1 MKKYLLH
8 LVLFLSITCIAQT
21 PGDIAQSFGS
31 SLGFNGPVNTIA
43 QQADGKILLGG
54 GFTSYN
60 GATENRIVRLNADG
74 SKDSSFNT
82 GTAFNSG
89 VITIQQQTD
98 GKILVGGFF
107 TTYNGITENYIIRLN
122 SDGSKDNTFTTGTG
136 FNSAVYAIYPQA
148 DGKIL
153 VGGFFSTYNGVT
165 ENSIIRLNS
174 DGSKDTSFNNGTG
187 FNNGIRTIK
196 QQTDGKILVGGDFT
210 SYNGV
215 TENRIVRLNADGS
228 KDTSF
233 NLGTGFNNTIYTIQP
248 QTDGKIL
255 VGGEF
260 TSFNGL
266 TENKIVRLNPD
277 GSKDTSFNT
286 GTGFNE
292 FVRTI
297 HQQADG
303 KILVGGFFTTYNGI
317 TENYIIRLNSDGS
330 KDNTFTTGTGFNST
344 VLSIYPQTDGKILV
358 GGFFSTYNGVR
369 ENSIIRLNSD
379 GSKDTSFN
387 NGTGFNNGVRTIQQQ
402 TDGKILVG
410 GDFTSYKGV
419 TENRIIRLNS
429 DGTKDATFNTGT
441 GFSGIV
447 WAIAQQADGKILVGG
462 FFTTYKGVAENC
474 IIRLNS
480 DGSKDSSFNT
490 GTGFNNTVWTIKQ
503 QSDGKILVG
512 GEFTSY
518 NSVTEK
524 GIIRLNLDGSKDTSF
539 NTGTGFDADVLI
551 IQPQTNGKILVGGNF
566 NSYNNVTENFILRL
580 NADGTKDTSFNTG
593 TGFNNNIITI
603 QTQADGK
610 ILAGGNFDSYNGV
623 GVSKIIRL
631 NTDGSKDTSFTGTGF
646 NNLVLTI
653 QPETDG
659 KILVGGFFNSYNG
672 LTENRIV
679 RLNADGS
686 KDTSFNTGTG
696 FNNAVWTIQQQADG
710 KILVGGNFTTYND
723 DNSSAFLIGLHSEQ
737 SLSSN
742 SFNLDKTV
750 VVYPNP
756 VKDILHLQLN
766 NFSTLQSVKIYDL
779 QGKIV
784 LQDTKDNLN
793 LSNLSNGLYLIK
805 VITSDGEFTKKFIKE

>member
-21 PGDIAQSFGS
+21 PGDIAQSFGF
-31 SLGFNGPVNTIA
+31 LPGFNNFVNVIA
-43 QQADGKILLGG
+43 TQTDGKILVGG
-54 GFTSYN
+54 EFTSYN
-60 GATENRIVRLNADG
+60 GLNENYIVRLNADGSKDTSFNTGTGFNGGVTTIQQQTDGKILVGGQFSSYNGLAENRIVRLNDDG

-98 GKILVGGFF
+98 GKILVGGQFSSF
-107 TTYNGITENYIIRLN
+107 NGLTENKIVRLN
-122 SDGSKDNTFTTGTG
+122 PDGSKDTSFNTGTG
-136 FNSAVYAIYPQA
+136 FNEFVRTIHQQTDGKILVGGSFFSYNGSTENRIIRLNTDGSKDTSFNIGTGFNGSVTTIQQQTN
-148 DGKIL
+148 GKIL

-228 KDTSF
+228 KDATF
-233 NLGTGFNNTIYTIQP
+233 N
-248 QTDGKIL
+248 
-255 VGGEF
+255 
-260 TSFNGL
+260 
-266 TENKIVRLNPD
+266 
-277 GSKDTSFNT
+277 
-286 GTGFNE
+286 
-292 FVRTI
+292 
-297 HQQADG
+297 
-303 KILVGGFFTTYNGI
+303 
-317 TENYIIRLNSDGS
+317 
-330 KDNTFTTGTGFNST
+330 TGTGFNST

-419 TENRIIRLNS
+419 TENRIVRLN
-429 DGTKDATFNTGT
+429 T
-441 GFSGIV
+441 
-447 WAIAQQADGKILVGG
+447 
-462 FFTTYKGVAENC
+462 
-474 IIRLNS
+474 

-503 QSDGKILVG
+503 QSDGKILVGGAFTSFNGVIENRIVRLNADGSKDTSFNLGTGFNNTIYTIQPQTDGKILVG

-646 NNLVLTI
+646 NNSVLTI

-710 KILVGGNFTTYND
+710 KILVGGDFTTYKGN
-723 DNSSAFLIGLHSEQ
+723 NSSAYLIGLHSEE

-742 SFNLDKTV
+742 SFNLDKTL

-766 NFSTLQSVKIYDL
+766 NFNTIQSVKIYDL